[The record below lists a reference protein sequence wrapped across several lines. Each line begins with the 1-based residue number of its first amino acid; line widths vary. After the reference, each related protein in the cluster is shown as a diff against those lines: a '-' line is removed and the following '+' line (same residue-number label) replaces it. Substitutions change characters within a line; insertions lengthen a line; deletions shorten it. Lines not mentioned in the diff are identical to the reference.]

1 PEAHGRRC
9 RTRALRASRAAPPRD
24 GSQAAGRRI
33 GSERGGLL
41 PPDGRPAGG
50 HDRLDAGR
58 SYAAAAALHAA
69 RQPPKRRA
77 APTAMST
84 PGHLARIGAAA
95 AVIGAATLFISTLLH
110 PMSADPNDAPA
121 AFAEYAADRLW
132 VASHLGQ
139 FVGVA
144 ILGVALVALAAAME
158 PGRAAAWARIGI
170 VGTAAS
176 VAVAAGLQ
184 AVDGVALRMMV
195 TRWMR
200 ADGDARARAFEGA
213 FAVRQVEVGMASL
226 LSVLFGLTISTF
238 GVAMLSSRRFPKWL
252 GGVRPVRRRPPPPPR
267 APPGPTRVSP
277 PPPHPP

>member
-1 PEAHGRRC
+1 
-9 RTRALRASRAAPPRD
+9 
-24 GSQAAGRRI
+24 
-33 GSERGGLL
+33 
-41 PPDGRPAGG
+41 
-50 HDRLDAGR
+50 
-58 SYAAAAALHAA
+58 
-69 RQPPKRRA
+69 
-77 APTAMST
+77 MST
-84 PGHLARIGAAA
+84 RRHLARIGAAA
-95 AVIGAATLFISTLLH
+95 AVIGAVTLFISTLLH

-121 AFAEYAADRLW
+121 AFAEYAADQLW

-158 PGRAAAWARIGI
+158 PGRSAAWARIGV

-176 VAVAAGLQ
+176 VAAAAGLQ

-195 TRWMR
+195 TRWTQ

-226 LSVLFGLTISTF
+226 LSVLFGLTISAF

-252 GGVRPVRRRPPPPPR
+252 GGLGLVGGLATVAAGIAQAYTGFSPLAMNLSMPASCALLVWALVVGASLWRL
-267 APPGPTRVSP
+267 APELG
-277 PPPHPP
+277 